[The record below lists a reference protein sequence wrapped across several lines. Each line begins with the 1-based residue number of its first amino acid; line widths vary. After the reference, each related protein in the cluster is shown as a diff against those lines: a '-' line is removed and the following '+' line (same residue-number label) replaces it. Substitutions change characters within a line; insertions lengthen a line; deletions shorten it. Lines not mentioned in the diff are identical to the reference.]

1 MKVRDKTVYEAIQ
14 WTGDDDSYQA
24 FVALPF
30 VVEAKKDFESS
41 SLVNL
46 LLTCRDSVGRE
57 GQYWLSLNDWF
68 IINDNPAWC
77 TVVYDGLFR
86 AKYEEVKP

>member
-14 WTGDDDSYQA
+14 WTGGDDSYQA

-30 VVEAKKDFESS
+30 VVEAECDSEGT
-41 SLVNL
+41 L
-46 LLTCRDSVGRE
+46 LLLCRDMVGRE
-57 GQYWLSLNDWF
+57 GQYCLPPKSWF
-68 IINDNPAWC
+68 VADDNPAWC